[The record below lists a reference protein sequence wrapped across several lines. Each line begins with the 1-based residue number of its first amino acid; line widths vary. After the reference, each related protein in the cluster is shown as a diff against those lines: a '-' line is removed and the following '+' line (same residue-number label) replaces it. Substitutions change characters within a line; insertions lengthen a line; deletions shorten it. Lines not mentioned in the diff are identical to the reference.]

1 MSTPFRNVLSEAL
14 SDYIVMED
22 LEVRLRFLFQQ
33 PIQVRVR
40 CKACPP
46 PSFSGSEADAFW
58 VESEWQICF

>member
-40 CKACPP
+40 CE
-46 PSFSGSEADAFW
+46 GSPHPFPAVRLTLFW